1 MTLVD
6 FKSEHFKHSVSNGI
20 AYISLNGAKRKN
32 PLTFESYA
40 ALRDYFRELVYE
52 DNIKVVIFGSN
63 GGNFC
68 SGGDVH
74 DIIGPLVKMD
84 MKELLNFTRMT
95 GDLVKAMINC
105 GKPIIASI
113 DGICVGAP
121 TQIPSIDAM
130 IGLPQ
135 LIIALTKSPVILVK
149 FNNSFMS
156 ILTRGPIMS

>member
-74 DIIGPLVKMD
+74 DIIGPLV
-84 MKELLNFTRMT
+84 
-95 GDLVKAMINC
+95 
-105 GKPIIASI
+105 
-113 DGICVGAP
+113 
-121 TQIPSIDAM
+121 
-130 IGLPQ
+130 
-135 LIIALTKSPVILVK
+135 
-149 FNNSFMS
+149 
-156 ILTRGPIMS
+156 